1 MDTEELEHDAMVE
14 EENKQREGEQYWGA
28 SEIKKNAQHPYSP
41 NSGGDNSQTVL
52 LATRRRLTNTG
63 EQTEETEQPTQP
75 GDFDT
80 SDLSPDEA
88 LESMELPSTEQQQ
101 QQQQQPDAM
110 LIYNYGRS
118 DSGDIQQQQQQ
129 WREGSSGVK
138 EPPPPQQHASTCSSS
153 SSAKTNERA
162 AEGITAEE
170 QAVMQAASQQA
181 LKKYRNE
188 CGVKNQ
194 RESGK
199 RLVDLLG
206 RLTRE
211 QTLAVAAQANT
222 EKWSQ
227 ESRRCAIELEK
238 HKARCPSCASF
249 CCCC

>member
-52 LATRRRLTNTG
+52 LAKRRRLTNTG

-80 SDLSPDEA
+80 SDLSLDEA

-118 DSGDIQQQQQQ
+118 DSGDIQQQQH
-129 WREGSSGVK
+129 
-138 EPPPPQQHASTCSSS
+138 P
-153 SSAKTNERA
+153 
-162 AEGITAEE
+162 GITAEE

-211 QTLAVAAQANT
+211 QTLAGAAHANT

-227 ESRRCAIELEK
+227 ESRWCAIELEK